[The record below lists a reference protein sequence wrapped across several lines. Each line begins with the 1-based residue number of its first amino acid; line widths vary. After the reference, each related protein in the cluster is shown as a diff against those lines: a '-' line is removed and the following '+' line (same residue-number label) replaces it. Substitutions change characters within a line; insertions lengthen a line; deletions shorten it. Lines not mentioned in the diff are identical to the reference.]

1 MAGNQRRIEREERRE
16 QRERKHKLIVW
27 IVIAIVVLALII
39 MKICEVNVNSIKDRF
54 TDANGN
60 FTLTEG
66 VVTDNFPFSLDASQ
80 NVIVTDFNNMLG
92 MLTPNSFTV
101 LESKEASVNYAFEH
115 GYSNPV
121 LSTEGVYS
129 LVYDQGSNNYRLDTT
144 SQAVYEEETAKSILC
159 ADVAKNGTVALATTS
174 KEKLCDVT
182 LISKALKE

>member
-1 MAGNQRRIEREERRE
+1 MAGNQRKIEREERRE

-92 MLTPNSFTV
+92 VLTPNSFTV
-101 LESKEASVNYAFEH
+101 L
-115 GYSNPV
+115 
-121 LSTEGVYS
+121 
-129 LVYDQGSNNYRLDTT
+129 
-144 SQAVYEEETAKSILC
+144 
-159 ADVAKNGTVALATTS
+159 
-174 KEKLCDVT
+174 
-182 LISKALKE
+182 